1 MKQIS
6 KKGIVAFQSYFY
18 DGTYYQQGLRRL
30 RKKEPISSP
39 KEIFRAKYGVER
51 LLFNRKQIIEI
62 LNTQAYPE
70 VKKIFR
76 DLARRRFTYNKLY
89 RLKKK
94 NKGYG
99 PYSLIRPMTVVRPYF
114 MVNSHE
120 GELVHKYYKKPGDEP
135 PGSFMR
141 KMEFKFSLGRRIV
154 SGNNYTL
161 PINLEIENTSKHA
174 RYILDSTEF
183 KSNMVPRDYFQEV
196 AKRSQFVVRNIINQ
210 NKQFIVR

>member
-18 DGTYYQQGLRRL
+18 DGTYYQQGLRL
-30 RKKEPISSP
+30 RKREPISSP

-51 LLFNRKQIIEI
+51 LLFNRKQIREI

-70 VKKIFR
+70 VEKIFR
-76 DLARRRFTYNKLY
+76 DLARRRFTYSQLY

-120 GELVHKYYKKPGDEP
+120 GEVVHKYYKKPGDEP

-141 KMEFKFSLGRRIV
+141 KMEFKFSLGKRIV

-161 PINLEIENTSKHA
+161 PINLEIKNTSKHA

-183 KSNMVPRDYFQEV
+183 KSNMVPRDYFQVV